1 MSNFSNKKGFTN
13 YSYLGAKQ
21 TRTQI
26 KKQVIA
32 APAMMKKMKL
42 ISKSKGKYQL
52 EVDETFLSQ
61 LQQAKQFLAELNDT
75 IHGQVE
81 SNQGMVQESNPQFEQ
96 QEDDGSSSASD
107 EKSGAQ
113 LSQQPQEQQSQQPN
127 EVKETQDFYRRI
139 PHFFM
144 GRFKKWAKILKEDDV
159 STFLHQLKS
168 NKKSKQGRYE
178 LGDFHKQAINS
189 IKRCFQIDKN
199 DNNEQQKQKKKIK
212 ELFLEFLQNEAVLQI
227 IQYNKI
233 TNQDQKIKY
242 IDVIPNMVQEMYS
255 DKPFDQFLAQQ
266 NIEKQINKK
275 KQLLNETQEVKQ
287 QQQQQ
292 QQLPQLKQD
301 QSFEEPPIKFTRE
314 MSFQS
319 QL

>member
-1 MSNFSNKKGFTN
+1 MSNFSNKKG
-13 YSYLGAKQ
+13 KQ
-21 TRTQI
+21 TRAQI
-26 KKQVIA
+26 KKQAV
-32 APAMMKKMKL
+32 APAMLKKMKL
-42 ISKSKGKYQL
+42 IQKGKGRYVL
-52 EVDETFLSQ
+52 EVDDTFLNQ
-61 LQQAKQFLAELNDT
+61 LQQAQQFLAELNDT

-81 SNQGMVQESNPQFEQ
+81 ISQGMGQESNPQIEQ
-96 QEDDGSSSASD
+96 QEDDGSSSGSED
-107 EKSGAQ
+107 KSGAQ
-113 LSQQPQEQQSQQPN
+113 MSQQPQEQQSQQPN

-159 STFLHQLKS
+159 SQFLHQLKS

-178 LGDFHKQAINS
+178 LGDFHK
-189 IKRCFQIDKN
+189 CFQIDKN
-199 DNNEQQKQKKKIK
+199 DSNEQQKQKKKIK

-275 KQLLNETQEVKQ
+275 KQLLNETQEVRQ
-287 QQQQQ
+287 QQSQIQM
-292 QQLPQLKQD
+292 QQLPQQKQD
-301 QSFEEPPIKFTRE
+301 PSFEEPLMKFGRE
-314 MSFQS
+314 MSFQG
-319 QL
+319 

>member
-1 MSNFSNKKGFTN
+1 MSNFSNKKG
-13 YSYLGAKQ
+13 KQ
-21 TRTQI
+21 TRAQN
-26 KKQVIA
+26 KKQVTA
-32 APAMMKKMKL
+32 TTMSKKMKL
-42 ISKSKGKYQL
+42 ISKGKGIYKL
-52 EVDETFLSQ
+52 EVDETFLAQ
-61 LQQAKQFLAELNDT
+61 LQQVQQFLAELNDT
-75 IHGQVE
+75 MIGPVE
-81 SNQGMVQESNPQFEQ
+81 QSQAMAQESNPQFEQ
-96 QEDDGSSSASD
+96 QEEEGSSSASED
-107 EKSGAQ
+107 KSGAP

-159 STFLHQLKS
+159 SSFLHQLKS

-178 LGDFHKQAINS
+178 LGDFHK
-189 IKRCFQIDKN
+189 CFQIDKH
-199 DNNEQQKQKKKIK
+199 DSNEQQKQKKKIK

-275 KQLLNETQEVKQ
+275 KQLLTETQDVKQ
-287 QQQQQ
+287 QQH
-292 QQLPQLKQD
+292 QQLPQQKQD
-301 QSFEEPPIKFTRE
+301 QSFEEPLMKLGRE
-314 MSFQS
+314 VSFQS

>member
-1 MSNFSNKKGFTN
+1 MSNFSNKKG
-13 YSYLGAKQ
+13 GKQ

-26 KKQVIA
+26 KKQAAA
-32 APAMMKKMKL
+32 APAITKKMKL
-42 ISKSKGKYQL
+42 ISKGKGKFLL
-52 EVDETFLSQ
+52 EVDETFISQ
-61 LQQAKQFLAELNDT
+61 LQQAKQFLSELNDT

-81 SNQGMVQESNPQFEQ
+81 LNQGMIQESNPQFEQ
-96 QEDDGSSSASD
+96 QEDEGSSSASE

-178 LGDFHKQAINS
+178 LGDFHK
-189 IKRCFQIDKN
+189 CFQVDKG

-275 KQLLNETQEVKQ
+275 KQLLTETQEVKQ

-292 QQLPQLKQD
+292 QLPQQKQD
-301 QSFEEPPIKFTRE
+301 PSFEEPPIKFTRE